1 MASSL
6 KPGELLHARY
16 KIRERIGQGGAGS
29 IYLADDARLEG
40 RLCALKEVEYDRA
53 LPDPIRE
60 EARQQFLREAT
71 ILARLDH
78 PNLPKVS
85 DFFSSGPRDYLVMD
99 YVPGEDL
106 RTVMLEARRNK
117 TFIPE
122 SQVLKW
128 ARQIGNALGYLHGL
142 QPAIVHRDIKPSN
155 LKITPSGIIKLV
167 DFGLVK
173 VLSPDEEMTITVIQG
188 QGTALYTPLEQYGSD
203 ETHTDTRTDIYSF
216 GATLYHLLT
225 NEPPPDARKRFIQPA
240 SLIAPRD
247 INPAISSRTEKAV
260 LWAMALHPDDRPASV
275 QVFSDYLFAEGNRTQ
290 PGSGAPGSV
299 LDFSKVRLFGSRADS
314 VLLWGAAGLLLVSL
328 LATLLR

>member
-1 MASSL
+1 MALSV
-6 KPGELLHARY
+6 KNGEVLHARY
-16 KIRERIGQGGAGS
+16 KVRERIGQGGAGS
-29 IYLADDARLEG
+29 IYLADDTRLEG

-53 LPDPIRE
+53 LPEDIRE

-106 RTVMLEARRNK
+106 RTIMLEARRNK
-117 TFIPE
+117 AFIPE
-122 SQVLKW
+122 EQVLQW
-128 ARQIGNALGYLHGL
+128 ARQIGNALAYLHGL
-142 QPAIVHRDIKPSN
+142 DPAIVHRDIKPSN
-155 LKITPSGIIKLV
+155 LKMTPSGLIKLV

-173 VLSPDEEMTITVIQG
+173 VMSPDEEMTITVIQG

-203 ETHTDTRTDIYSF
+203 ETHTDTRTDIYSY

-247 INPAISSRTEKAV
+247 INSSISPRTERAV
-260 LWAMALHPDDRPASV
+260 LWAMALHPDDRPESIR
-275 QVFSDYLFAEGNRTQ
+275 VFSDYLFAEGHITQ
-290 PGSGAPGSV
+290 PGGGSPSL
-299 LDFSKVRLFGSRADS
+299 LDFSRRRLRGTRADS
-314 VLLWGAAGLLLVSL
+314 FLLWGVAGLLLVSL
-328 LATLLR
+328 IATLLR

>member
-1 MASSL
+1 MPPSL
-6 KPGELLHARY
+6 KTGDILHARY
-16 KIRERIGQGGAGS
+16 KVRERIGQGGAGS
-29 IYLADDARLEG
+29 IYLADDTRLEG

-53 LPDPIRE
+53 LPDDIRE

-106 RTVMLEARRNK
+106 RTIMLEARRNK

-122 SQVLKW
+122 SQVLNW
-128 ARQIGNALGYLHGL
+128 ARQIGNALSYLHGL

-155 LKITPSGIIKLV
+155 LKMTPSGLIKLV

-173 VLSPDEEMTITVIQG
+173 VMSPDEEMTITVIQG

-240 SLIAPRD
+240 SLVAPRD
-247 INPAISSRTEKAV
+247 INPSISSRTEKAV
-260 LWAMALHPDDRPASV
+260 LWAMALHPDDRPPSIQAFNDFL
-275 QVFSDYLFAEGNRTQ
+275 FSHGDMQEALSSPESILGLPGFQLFVDPANRI
-290 PGSGAPGSV
+290 
-299 LDFSKVRLFGSRADS
+299 
-314 VLLWGAAGLLLVSL
+314 LLWTAAGLLLISL
-328 LATLLR
+328 FATLLR

>member
-1 MASSL
+1 MPSSL
-6 KPGELLHARY
+6 KAGDLLHGRY

-29 IYLADDARLEG
+29 IYLADDIRLEG

-53 LPDPIRE
+53 LPDEIRE
-60 EARQQFLREAT
+60 EARQQFMREAT

-128 ARQIGNALGYLHGL
+128 ARQIGDALSYLHGL

-155 LKITPSGIIKLV
+155 LKITPSGVIKLV

-247 INPAISSRTEKAV
+247 INPSISSRTEKAV
-260 LWAMALHPDDRPASV
+260 LWAMALHPDDRPASIEAFNNFLFD
-275 QVFSDYLFAEGNRTQ
+275 QGDMDGTQRRSDAARDRPHIE
-290 PGSGAPGSV
+290 
-299 LDFSKVRLFGSRADS
+299 LFGNPADS
-314 VLLWGAAGLLLVSL
+314 ILVWIAAGLLLVSL
-328 LATLLR
+328 IATLAR